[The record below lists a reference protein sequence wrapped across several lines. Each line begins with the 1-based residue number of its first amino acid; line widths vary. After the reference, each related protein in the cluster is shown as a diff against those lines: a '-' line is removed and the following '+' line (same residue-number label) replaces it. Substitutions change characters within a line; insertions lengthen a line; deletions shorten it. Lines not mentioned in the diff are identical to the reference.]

1 MRAVWI
7 ALCSLLVIHVIAG
20 IAFMG
25 WLRASG
31 RLNRD
36 RVHRVVEIFRPTIAQ
51 ERADRKLAEKVEA
64 EAKEQAAALARLEEV
79 ADGPTTVADRLATD
93 QQARELSL
101 RKIER
106 LQREIRDLTRN
117 MEFARQQIGAQKA
130 DIDRE
135 RAAFEAYRQRE
146 IALKADDEFQRA
158 VQTYEGLKPKQAK
171 VMFQEL
177 IGRGEKDKVV
187 DYLAAM
193 QLRKS
198 AAVLGEFKADDEVAQ
213 AAELVERL
221 RGRGIEPAAAVPAA
235 TQTRSGGVEGRT

>member
-177 IGRGEKDKVV
+177 IGRGEMDKVV